1 MANGSL
7 LDKKLHIVSK
17 ENKWHKIL
25 SLASLSKEELNKELA
40 KGIDSLKNTRSYTI
54 DEVDAFFMKKY
65 GI

>member
-7 LDKKLHIVSK
+7 LAKKLHIVSK

-25 SLASLSKEELNKELA
+25 SLASLSKEELNKALA
-40 KGIDSLKNTRSYTI
+40 QGLDSLKNTRSYTI
-54 DEVDAFFMKKY
+54 DELDAFFMKKY